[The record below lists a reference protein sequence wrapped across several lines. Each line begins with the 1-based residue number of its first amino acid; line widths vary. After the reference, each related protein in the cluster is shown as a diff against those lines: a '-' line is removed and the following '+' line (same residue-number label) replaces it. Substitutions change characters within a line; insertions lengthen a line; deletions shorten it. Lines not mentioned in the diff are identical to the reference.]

1 MMQKQKERKSSVGLS
16 CYPSLLDRVDAVRG
30 ATSRSAWIETA
41 IEAALVYVQ
50 TRGRIEGLV
59 DARYTDALTGKEEG
73 EE

>member
-1 MMQKQKERKSSVGLS
+1 MMQKKERKVSTSLS
-16 CYPSLLDRVDAVRG
+16 CYAELLDRVDAVRG
-30 ATSRSAWIETA
+30 NMSRSAWIETA